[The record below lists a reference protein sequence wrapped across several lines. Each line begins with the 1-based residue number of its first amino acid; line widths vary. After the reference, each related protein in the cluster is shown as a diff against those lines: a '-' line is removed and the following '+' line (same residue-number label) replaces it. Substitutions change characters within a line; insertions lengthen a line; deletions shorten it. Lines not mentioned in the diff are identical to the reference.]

1 MSLHRNTMAGY
12 LTVKRKRTC
21 GFLLGMCALLWFI
34 PVVGH
39 GRDKQDD
46 LDRVLASAEGFFESL
61 KTKDYSQ
68 AWSFLSH
75 RSREVISDDIY
86 KGSIESGA
94 GYTKEQIKSDLQAG
108 GMIAGSYWKG
118 VFQSF
123 DPDTVLE
130 ESKWEVGFVRSDT
143 AELFITH
150 RKSSR
155 PACLKLFNE
164 AGVWKVGLVES
175 FWTRR

>member
-1 MSLHRNTMAGY
+1 M
-12 LTVKRKRTC
+12 VKHKRTC
-21 GFLLGMCALLWFI
+21 GLLFGMCALLWLI
-34 PVVGH
+34 PMVGH

-46 LDRVLASAEGFFESL
+46 LDKVLASAEGFFQSL

-68 AWSFLSH
+68 AWSFLSR
-75 RSREVISDDIY
+75 RSREVICNDIY
-86 KGSIESGA
+86 KGSIDSGA

-118 VFQSF
+118 VLQSF
-123 DPDTVLE
+123 DPNSVLE
-130 ESKWEVGFVRSDT
+130 ESKWEMGFVRSDA

-150 RKSSR
+150 SKSTR
-155 PACLKLFNE
+155 PARLKLFNE
-164 AGVWKVGLVES
+164 TSVWRVGLVES

>member
-1 MSLHRNTMAGY
+1 M
-12 LTVKRKRTC
+12 VKHKGAC
-21 GFLLGMCALLWFI
+21 GFLLGMCALLWLM
-34 PVVGH
+34 PVAGH
-39 GRDKQDD
+39 GRDKQDN

-61 KTKDYSQ
+61 KTKSYSQ

-75 RSREVISDDIY
+75 RSKEVISNDIY
-86 KGSIESGA
+86 QGSIGGSGT

-108 GMIAGSYWKG
+108 GMIASSYWQG

-123 DPDTVLE
+123 DPATVLE
-130 ESKWEVGFVRSDT
+130 ESKWEMGFVRSDA

-150 RKSSR
+150 KKSNR
-155 PACLKLFNE
+155 PARLKLFNE